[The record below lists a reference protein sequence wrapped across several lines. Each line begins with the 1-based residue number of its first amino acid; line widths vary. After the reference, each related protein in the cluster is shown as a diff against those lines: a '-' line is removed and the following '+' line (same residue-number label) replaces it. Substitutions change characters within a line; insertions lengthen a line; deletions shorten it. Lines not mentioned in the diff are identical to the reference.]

1 MDRPTGWLFPRADDT
16 FVSDRGGRPRLVAG
30 RIQGGFLEKRRPLD
44 RERDGTGQTNLTNGS
59 NTGTSPDWSPD
70 GLHIVYVGFNGQ
82 LWTIDT
88 DGNNAAQLLTHAGY
102 GDSEPSWSP
111 DGSSIA
117 FSAYD
122 STTHHNDL
130 WVAPSSDLNAP
141 IQITSTNAHEYNVGW
156 SPDGTQII
164 FSREGRHSL
173 MDIRT
178 VRSDGT
184 HPHRLTTNPA
194 SDTYPSWSPDGTK
207 IAFGSDRSGQIDT
220 YVMRADGTR
229 QHRIT
234 TVGTVGDAWQPCP
247 ATCPPIT

>member
-1 MDRPTGWLFPRADDT
+1 
-16 FVSDRGGRPRLVAG
+16 
-30 RIQGGFLEKRRPLD
+30 
-44 RERDGTGQTNLTNGS
+44 
-59 NTGTSPDWSPD
+59 
-70 GLHIVYVGFNGQ
+70 
-82 LWTIDT
+82 
-88 DGNNAAQLLTHAGY
+88 
-102 GDSEPSWSP
+102 
-111 DGSSIA
+111 
-117 FSAYD
+117 
-122 STTHHNDL
+122 
-130 WVAPSSDLNAP
+130 
-141 IQITSTNAHEYNVGW
+141 
-156 SPDGTQII
+156 
-164 FSREGRHSL
+164 